1 MASQLEK
8 VFSADPKSVHEL
20 FLSKGTAGFY
30 IPAYQRHYSWDDSN
44 IQRLIEDM
52 CSGIST
58 FLEHDDAI
66 TFIGTVI
73 SISDTDFKTI
83 KPYVVGEL
91 PSEVMSIIDGQQRVT
106 TLSLLATCLYQEM
119 SMLLIKS
126 KQLGVGSLEEN
137 WFRNAFSPILN
148 RLKMIFE
155 VDKWSSDQKYRY
167 YPKLARAY
175 LDQWATTEDKAFY
188 NSPVASYL
196 FGFINFIHSC
206 EDDFPAKKYRHS
218 ISEELSEDQLPKH
231 KRVVDNVA
239 SISSYLNKILKGDDS
254 FQFPELDSFSKN
266 NEQQRRLIGNI
277 IPDSIVSM
285 LESELGGEKQKFSVA
300 RAIRL
305 LIITNFYLDRVAVTS
320 VVATNET
327 YAFDMFEALNTTGEP
342 LTAFETFK
350 PKVVDFEG
358 VENYEVSIS
367 RQYIDL
373 VDNVLDK
380 YKKADDKQKAT
391 TRLLIPFRLAFE
403 GETLSKHLSEQRRFI
418 NRAFDDLSSDM
429 KKRTFTSELATLACF
444 LDNVWP
450 EKKVD
455 LPALDYSSPRKSETL
470 LLINVLREA
479 NHHIT
484 VPILYRFFSVMEQN
498 RYSNESIDLFE
509 DAVRAI
515 VSFFVL
521 WRGSRNGTQGI
532 DACYREIMKSG
543 VEGIIPPLC
552 IKETADISD
561 ISVTQLKEAFCYYLK
576 MHKSMPISSKQE
588 WLERAAKAHVFS
600 NSKPLSRLMLLLS
613 NHNTVASDT
622 PGLVNEAVTGVNEL
636 LSLEKWNQFSTLEH
650 IYPQT
655 PGDGWDSSLSKLA
668 SEHVIGNLVLLPG
681 DVNSSLGNKGWNK
694 KSIIYKVVSATTQSS
709 REELLIQARSSGL
722 DLSSTTKKLVLSK
735 EHMPQ
740 LESIAKVAVWNSEIV
755 DVRSKNILS
764 IIWDRLQPWLFTPLQ
779 T

>member
-58 FLEHDDAI
+58 FLDHDDAI

-106 TLSLLATCLYQEM
+106 TLSLLSTCLYQEM
-119 SMLLIKS
+119 SMLLIKC
-126 KQLGVGSLEEN
+126 KSLDSMEEN
-137 WFRNAFSPILN
+137 WFKNAFSPILN

-155 VDKWSSDQKYRY
+155 VDKWSSDPKFRY
-167 YPKLARAY
+167 YPKVARAY

-188 NSPVASYL
+188 NSPVASYT
-196 FGFINFIHSC
+196 FGFINYIHGF
-206 EDDFPAKKYRHS
+206 ENDLPNKKYSHS
-218 ISEELSEDQLPKH
+218 YSASIPEEQLPKH
-231 KRVVDNVA
+231 KRVIDNVS
-239 SISSYLNKILKGDDS
+239 SISSYINKILKGDDS
-254 FQFPELDSFSKN
+254 FQFPDLNVFSKN
-266 NEQQRRLIGNI
+266 SDSQKRLIGNI

-285 LESELGGEKQKFSVA
+285 LEMELDGEKMRFSVA
-300 RAIRL
+300 KALRL

-358 VENYEVSIS
+358 VENYEGSQS
-367 RQYIDL
+367 RVYIDKI
-373 VDNVLDK
+373 DDILDK
-380 YKKADDKQKAT
+380 YKKAEEKQKAT

-403 GETLSKHLSEQRRFI
+403 GEPLSKHLSEQRRFI
-418 NRAFDDLSSDM
+418 NRAFDDLSSDN
-429 KKRTFTSELATLACF
+429 KRRSFTHELSTLAYF

-450 EKKVD
+450 ETKSS
-455 LPALDYSSPRKSETL
+455 LPVLNYSSPRKTETL
-470 LLINVLREA
+470 LILNVLRES

-484 VPILYRFFSVMEQN
+484 VPLIFRFYSLMEQN
-498 RYSNESIDLFE
+498 RFSEESVTTFE
-509 DAVRAI
+509 DSVRAI
-515 VSFFVL
+515 VAFFIL

-532 DACYREIMKSG
+532 DACYRELMKLG
-543 VEGIIPPLC
+543 IEGIIPPLC
-552 IKETADISD
+552 LKETADLTD
-561 ISVTQLKEAFCYYLK
+561 ISISQLKTAFLHFLK
-576 MHKSMPISSKQE
+576 NNKSVPISCEKD
-588 WLERAAKAHVFS
+588 WIDRALKAHAYT

-613 NHNTVASDT
+613 SHNTVPSKEF
-622 PGLVNEAVTGVNEL
+622 GLVEESVSGINEL
-636 LSLEKWNQFSTLEH
+636 LNLDKWNQFSTLEH

-655 PGDGWDSSLSKLA
+655 PGDGWDESLTNIT
-668 SEHVIGNLVLLPG
+668 SEHVIGNLVLLPV
-681 DVNSSLGNKGWNK
+681 DVNASLGNSGWNK
-694 KSIIYKVVSATTQSS
+694 KSLLYRVISATTNET
-709 REELLIQARSSGL
+709 REKLINEAKLEGF
-722 DLSSTTKKLVLSK
+722 DLGDTTKKLVMSK

-740 LESIAKVAVWNSEIV
+740 LVSISQVETWSSNIV
-755 DVRSKNILS
+755 DARSRNILS
-764 IIWDRLQPWLFTPLQ
+764 LVWRRLQPWLQ
-779 T
+779 SED